1 MAEKR
6 YFTEKELAAAKEA
19 DLCDVAGELGYTVKR
34 KGRYHTLA
42 EMDSV
47 IIYNRRSWCRWSR
60 IAQTGSN
67 GGSQIDFLRVFAGME
82 VKDAIFWLLDFTGYK
97 DFMPERKKTGMPVLR
112 HQASRHMENEKQPFI
127 LPVQAV
133 NNDILYRYLAA
144 DRAVPLETVDFFVG
158 QGLVYEECQHHN
170 IVFKGNDKNGITRFA
185 SMRGTDGSSFKCDV
199 AGNDKNYGFNVWN
212 DRNGSLYVFE
222 AAIDLMSF
230 ASLYCDYESN
240 KLALGMLHD
249 APLATF
255 LKEHT
260 QVKNIYFC
268 LDRDGPGRKA
278 SDALCQKYYGLGF
291 EAEDC
296 PPPEPFKD
304 YNEWLVS
311 VKKCQPVSSR
321 IIQWDAEKPAKKPAR
336 NRTGH

>member
-1 MAEKR
+1 MY
-6 YFTEKELAAAKEA
+6 YF
-19 DLCDVAGELGYTVKR
+19 VKFYR
-34 KGRYHTLA
+34 KLNSLKD
-42 EMDSV
+42 MKPL
-47 IIYNRRSWCRWSR
+47 IYRH
-60 IAQTGSN
+60 
-67 GGSQIDFLRVFAGME
+67 F
-82 VKDAIFWLLDFTGYK
+82 
-97 DFMPERKKTGMPVLR
+97 RKVG
-112 HQASRHMENEKQPFI
+112 A
-127 LPVQAV
+127 
-133 NNDILYRYLAA
+133 YG
-144 DRAVPLETVDFFVG
+144 AVPIETVDFFVD

-199 AGNDKNYGFNVWN
+199 AGNDKNYGFNIWN
-212 DRNGSLYVFE
+212 DRSGSLYVFE

-230 ASLYCDYESN
+230 ASLYGDYESN

-336 NRTGH
+336 NRTNH

>member
-1 MAEKR
+1 MEKR
-6 YFTEKELAAAKEA
+6 YFTEEELAAAKEA
-19 DLCDVAGELGYTVKR
+19 DLCDVAMELGYSVKS
-34 KGRYHTLA
+34 KGRYHTLE

-60 IAQTGSN
+60 ITETGSN

-82 VKDAIFWLLDFTGYK
+82 VKDAVFWLLDFTGYK
-97 DFMPERKKTGMPVLR
+97 NFMPERKKTEVPVLR
-112 HQASRHMENEKQPFI
+112 HQASKHMEKVKQHFI
-127 LPVQAV
+127 LPAQAE
-133 NNDILYRYLAA
+133 NDDILYRYLTS
-144 DRAVPLETVDFFVG
+144 DRAVPLETVDFFVRH
-158 QGLVYEECQHHN
+158 GLVYEERWHHN

-199 AGNDKNYGFNVWN
+199 AGNDKNYGFNIWN
-212 DRNGSLYVFE
+212 DRNGSLYIFE

-230 ASLYCDYESN
+230 VGLYNDYESN

-249 APLATF
+249 APLAVF
-255 LKEHT
+255 LKEHP

-268 LDRDGPGRKA
+268 LDQDRPGRKA
-278 SDALCQKYYGLGF
+278 AYIFCQKYYGLGY
-291 EAEDC
+291 EVADC

-311 VKKCQPVSSR
+311 VKKCQPETEQTIEKTRRDDWKSQLKSR
-321 IIQWDAEKPAKKPAR
+321 K
-336 NRTGH
+336 